1 VQVILHFQQLVILP
15 IAWGKASPY
24 TAATFDNSE
33 QGDSMRKQ
41 WLFGGIAAAVL
52 VGGAVAVFAGKGD
65 QAGKPAKPGEDK
77 AAVALEFVPAEVIK
91 PTLTSMPALIEFSGP
106 LVAPGTVIVRAKSTG
121 TLLNLSVSEGSR
133 VKAGQALGQLDLEE
147 LRYRVAER
155 NASVESARAQLD
167 QAERQ
172 FKANQGLAEQKFIA
186 STALDTS
193 RASLETARA
202 QVATAKAQLDTMQ
215 VTLRQ
220 AALIAPINGVVS
232 KRHALPGEKLAPEQ
246 QILSI
251 VDLSRL
257 ELAGLVGTHEVSRLK
272 PGMAVQIRVEG
283 SQQPVEARISRIA
296 PAAEPGT
303 RSIGVTLELANPKE
317 EFRAGQY
324 AMAKVELPDEVQR
337 LTVPVAA
344 VTSNAGQDG
353 VWLIENGAL
362 LRRIVTTGRS
372 DAREGRV
379 EVLQGL
385 SPGSQ
390 VLAARFDNLREGA
403 KASVVVSKT
412 KVADAAKST
421 ASASN

>member
-1 VQVILHFQQLVILP
+1 
-15 IAWGKASPY
+15 
-24 TAATFDNSE
+24 
-33 QGDSMRKQ
+33 MRKQ
-41 WLFGGIAAAVL
+41 WLIGGIAAAL
-52 VGGAVAVFAGKGD
+52 LAGGAGVTLLGSSKANQAAAPRAAAASKKGGD
-65 QAGKPAKPGEDK
+65 EKP
-77 AAVALEFVPAEVIK
+77 AVALEFVPSEVVK
-91 PTLTSMPALIEFSGP
+91 PTLTSMPAQIEFSGP

-121 TLLNLSVSEGSR
+121 TLLNLSVAEGSR
-133 VKAGQALGQLDLEE
+133 VKAGQGLGQLDLEE
-147 LRYRVAER
+147 LRYRIAER
-155 NASVESARAQLD
+155 NASLESARAQFD

-172 FKANQGLAEQKFIA
+172 FKANQGLADQKFIA

-193 RASLETARA
+193 RASLEAARA
-202 QVATAKAQLDTMQ
+202 QVSAAKAQLDTAQ

-220 AALIAPINGVVS
+220 AALVAPINGVVS

-257 ELAGLVGTHEVSRLK
+257 ELAGLVATHEVSRLK
-272 PGMAVQIRVEG
+272 PGMPVQVKVEG
-283 SQQPVEARISRIA
+283 SDRPVEARISRIA
-296 PAAEPGT
+296 PSAEPGT

-324 AMAKVELPDEVQR
+324 AVARVELPDDAQR
-337 LTVPVAA
+337 LTVPQSA
-344 VTSNAGQDG
+344 VSSNAGQEQ
-353 VWLIENGAL
+353 VWMIENGAL

-385 SPGSQ
+385 SPSAQ

-403 KASVVVSKT
+403 KASVVPVKT
-412 KVADAAKST
+412 KLAASSAQA
-421 ASASN
+421 ASAPALN